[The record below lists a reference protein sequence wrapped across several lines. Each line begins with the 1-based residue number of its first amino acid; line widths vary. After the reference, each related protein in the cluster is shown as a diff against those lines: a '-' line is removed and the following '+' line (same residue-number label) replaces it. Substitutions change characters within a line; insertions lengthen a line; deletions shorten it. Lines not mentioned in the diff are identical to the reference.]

1 MNMQNNTGQAAAVT
15 SCTYSDHN
23 ENLLLYIWLS
33 NISGFGVVSQHRL
46 LGLCGNIENCFSF
59 RADELVEKDRMCA
72 AGDRIGRK
80 KLEIFLRSRNHL
92 QDRKRA
98 EVIIEECNGKGIDI
112 ITGDDAIYPYR
123 FAGLPD
129 MPVVLYAKG
138 KLRINDFARS
148 SGVIGARRCSENG
161 KQTAIALTY
170 NEVNKGAAIIS
181 GMAKGIDGYAHTA
194 ALKKDGYT
202 IAVLGNGVDICYPEE
217 HKRLYEEITKKGC
230 ILSEYAPGT
239 EARVYSFPK
248 RNRLIAALSDTLFVI
263 DAGRHSG
270 TETTVKAS
278 ELYGKKVLRV

>member
-1 MNMQNNTGQAAAVT
+1 
-15 SCTYSDHN
+15 
-23 ENLLLYIWLS
+23 
-33 NISGFGVVSQHRL
+33 
-46 LGLCGNIENCFSF
+46 
-59 RADELVEKDRMCA
+59 MCA

-80 KLEIFLRSRNHL
+80 KLEIFLRSRNLL

-112 ITGDDAIYPYR
+112 ITGDDVRYPYR
-123 FAGLPD
+123 FTGLPD

-161 KQTAIALTY
+161 KQTAIATTY

-194 ALKKDGYT
+194 TLKKDGYT

-217 HKRLYEEITKKGC
+217 HKRLHEEITKKGC
-230 ILSEYAPGT
+230 
-239 EARVYSFPK
+239 
-248 RNRLIAALSDTLFVI
+248 
-263 DAGRHSG
+263 
-270 TETTVKAS
+270 
-278 ELYGKKVLRV
+278 VL